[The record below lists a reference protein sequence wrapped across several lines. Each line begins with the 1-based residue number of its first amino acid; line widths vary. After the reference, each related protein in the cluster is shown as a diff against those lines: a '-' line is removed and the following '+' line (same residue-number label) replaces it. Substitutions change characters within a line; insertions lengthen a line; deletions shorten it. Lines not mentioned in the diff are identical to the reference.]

1 MNIMNLLN
9 VVLYVEDGMFSERNK
24 WVNLHLLISKFF
36 CYALIGSIS
45 VEMNVKLVEFLN
57 GDSTIMKI
65 SSVIGLVCSLLV
77 NGFFTKR
84 EWIVRARRYYC
95 SLSLVATVGLV
106 ATNMMVIYEDNV
118 VIRFIISIIITNSVV
133 TVLSNSI
140 SDTMNNLFQGSDRT
154 VYKSKEKVISISAS
168 LAGVVMA
175 FFIHLDLNG
184 LIVFE
189 SVIYAVLCLDDLFIM
204 KKLQKQVFGDAEES
218 PKTTEEKA
226 A

>member
-1 MNIMNLLN
+1 MKKLFGIIF
-9 VVLYVEDGMFSERNK
+9 YVNDGFFGSYK

-65 SSVIGLVCSLLV
+65 SSVIGLVCSLIV
-77 NGFFTKR
+77 NGFFTSK
-84 EWIVRARRYYC
+84 EWIIRARRFYC
-95 SLSLVATVGLV
+95 ALSLVATFSLV
-106 ATNMMVIYEDNV
+106 ATNMVVVYEDNV
-118 VIRFIISIIITNSVV
+118 IIRFIITTIITSSIV
-133 TVLSNSI
+133 TVLSNSC
-140 SDTMNNLFQGSDRT
+140 SDTINNLFKGSDRT

-218 PKTTEEKA
+218 PKTEEKEA
-226 A
+226 V

>member
-1 MNIMNLLN
+1 MKKLFGIVFYL
-9 VVLYVEDGMFSERNK
+9 EDGFMGSNK

-65 SSVIGLVCSLLV
+65 SSVIGLICSLLV
-77 NGFFTKR
+77 NGFFTSK
-84 EWIVRARRYYC
+84 EWIIRARRFYC
-95 SLSLVATVGLV
+95 ALSLVATFSLV
-106 ATNMMVIYEDNV
+106 ATNMVVVYEDNV
-118 VIRFIISIIITNSVV
+118 IIRFIITTIITSSIV
-133 TVLSNSI
+133 TVLSNSC
-140 SDTMNNLFQGSDRT
+140 SDTINNLFSGTDRT
-154 VYKSKEKVISISAS
+154 IYKSKEKMISILAS